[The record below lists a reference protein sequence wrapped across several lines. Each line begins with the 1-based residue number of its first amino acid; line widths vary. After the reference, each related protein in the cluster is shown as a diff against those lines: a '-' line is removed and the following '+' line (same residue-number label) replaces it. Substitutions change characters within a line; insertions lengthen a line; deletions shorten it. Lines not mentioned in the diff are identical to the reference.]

1 MEEAEPCQ
9 AHGCLLCRESD
20 CARDQEE
27 QAIRQG
33 FVLMGLSFKFYKI
46 NQV

>member
-9 AHGCLLCRESD
+9 AHACLLFRELD
-20 CARDQEE
+20 CARDQAD
-27 QAIRQG
+27 QAISQG

-46 NQV
+46 KSV